1 MPQTVIEN
9 ELFEILWDFTVET
22 DHVIEARRPDMIVV
36 DKMNN
41 KSTIIDFAIPY
52 DSRIEDKER
61 EKIEKYQ
68 DIARELK
75 IVWDMPVNVIPIVIG
90 ALGSTPKRL
99 NSW

>member
-36 DKMNN
+36 
-41 KSTIIDFAIPY
+41 
-52 DSRIEDKER
+52 
-61 EKIEKYQ
+61 EKYQ

>member
-41 KSTIIDFAIPY
+41 KCTISTLQYPMLA
-52 DSRIEDKER
+52 
-61 EKIEKYQ
+61 Q
-68 DIARELK
+68 LK
-75 IVWDMPVNVIPIVIG
+75 
-90 ALGSTPKRL
+90 TKKRKKL
-99 NSW
+99 KNNKTLLES